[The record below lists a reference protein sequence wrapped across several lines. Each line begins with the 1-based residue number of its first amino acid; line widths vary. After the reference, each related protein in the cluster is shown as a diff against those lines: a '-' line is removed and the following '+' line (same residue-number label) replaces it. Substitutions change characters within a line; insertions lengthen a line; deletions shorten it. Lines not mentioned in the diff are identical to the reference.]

1 MGFVRQHWFGF
12 IVTLVLLLSALLFLI
27 VLFSPRQD
35 NQKRGFIPCTETMA
49 AALYDCRGRSFCML
63 GAILENSRCDAAVV
77 LTGLGDWVKGKQPS
91 PWSNYFFTPD
101 LEPEEELAPE
111 VQEFYQDNP
120 NLRRD
125 MKQLEAMHEHGN
137 TLHRHHLLTHRSVP
151 GPHRR
156 AVGN

>member
-63 GAILENSRCDAAVV
+63 GAILENSRCDAAVGLSGKPAV
-77 LTGLGDWVKGKQPS
+77 TLEQLLLYAGLGTG
-91 PWSNYFFTPD
+91 
-101 LEPEEELAPE
+101 
-111 VQEFYQDNP
+111 
-120 NLRRD
+120 
-125 MKQLEAMHEHGN
+125 G
-137 TLHRHHLLTHRSVP
+137 
-151 GPHRR
+151 R
-156 AVGN
+156 AGS

>member
-63 GAILENSRCDAAVV
+63 GAILENSRCDAADRKSTR
-77 LTGLGDWVKGKQPS
+77 LNSSHSTSSRMPS
-91 PWSNYFFTPD
+91 S
-101 LEPEEELAPE
+101 A
-111 VQEFYQDNP
+111 
-120 NLRRD
+120 
-125 MKQLEAMHEHGN
+125 
-137 TLHRHHLLTHRSVP
+137 
-151 GPHRR
+151 
-156 AVGN
+156 

>member
-1 MGFVRQHWFGF
+1 
-12 IVTLVLLLSALLFLI
+12 
-27 VLFSPRQD
+27 
-35 NQKRGFIPCTETMA
+35 MA

-125 MKQLEAMHEHGN
+125 MKQLEAMHEQLLKKSGCGRRGGGGASLAAAAANTTEGNKRKCRKINQRFPHGI
-137 TLHRHHLLTHRSVP
+137 
-151 GPHRR
+151 
-156 AVGN
+156 